1 MMTQV
6 GIRISSFC
14 FFFFLYIERASD
26 RRKFLSLNVNTE
38 SNSLHGVLFLAASG
52 PVRLFTPYKRRR
64 RHQTDLE
71 VVSGIGSSVSGIA
84 GLLTV
89 NSSAGTSSCVAGG
102 GVAGPKKKR
111 TNVQTEDESETDQ
124 QIVVTK
130 EEDPW
135 SLADHIDASS
145 DYIESHIATGEC

>member
-1 MMTQV
+1 M
-6 GIRISSFC
+6 
-14 FFFFLYIERASD
+14 
-26 RRKFLSLNVNTE
+26 
-38 SNSLHGVLFLAASG
+38 
-52 PVRLFTPYKRRR
+52 RLFTPYKRRR

-71 VVSGIGSSVSGIA
+71 VVSGIGSNVSGIA

-89 NSSAGTSSCVAGG
+89 NVSNNSAGTSSCMAVAGSG
-102 GVAGPKKKR
+102 ISGPGSQKKKR

-145 DYIESHIATGEC
+145 DYLESHIATGGWRWGVLLKIQRH